1 MCLETWGRSP
11 EEQWQSLHAY
21 HQKHVLDVLLKRKTE
36 GQRSRDSVRK
46 RSNSL
51 REGSRE
57 PNSDN
62 GIMLLIHNLYTRTSV
77 YTVHL
82 EVTCV
87 EHDAAVLIQ
96 LQLPCVPSQD
106 SSVSMASAGRSL
118 LACSHQHQG
127 DIAVQSLKFAPFRTS
142 YRTVWDLI
150 IVCTHDE
157 KLLSP
162 HAGRSQRLRRL
173 KVAPKL
179 DFLRHFL
186 CHVACSKLQT

>member
-1 MCLETWGRSP
+1 MCFWRGRQKDNDHETQFERGATVWEREVESP
-11 EEQWQSLHAY
+11 TLTTASCFSS
-21 HQKHVLDVLLKRKTE
+21 TTCT
-36 GQRSRDSVRK
+36 
-46 RSNSL
+46 
-51 REGSRE
+51 RE
-57 PNSDN
+57 PRCTLFTLKS
-62 GIMLLIHNLYTRTSV
+62 L
-77 YTVHL
+77 
-82 EVTCV
+82 
-87 EHDAAVLIQ
+87 VLNMMPQCWSSFNYLAYLHKI
-96 LQLPCVPSQD
+96 LQFQWHRRGAHCW
-106 SSVSMASAGRSL
+106 
-118 LACSHQHQG
+118 HQHQG
-127 DIAVQSLKFAPFRTS
+127 DNALQSLKFAPVRTS